1 VSTLSIGIDIG
12 GTKILGG
19 VVDSTGKILMT
30 HREETPK
37 AGGLEL
43 IDAIIDVIRQLL
55 THHPAMYVGLSA
67 AGFVSVD
74 RATMLA
80 SPNIAHWSH
89 IDLRS
94 IIMDAIQ
101 LPVIVENDAN
111 AAAWGEAKFG
121 AGRGELDV
129 MMITV
134 GTGIGGGLIS
144 RGELFRGSSGVAA
157 EFGHMRVVP
166 QGLLCGCGAHGCFE
180 RYASGTALMEF
191 VRSHAE
197 KNPKSA
203 ETIFSYGDGT
213 TRGLKGTHI
222 TLAAQ
227 AGDSLAISAFEAIA
241 EWLGAGIASLAVAV
255 DPACV
260 VIGGGVIEAGEL
272 LMRPML
278 ESFKRNMPFVNDH
291 PAPKFYL
298 AQLGNDAGM
307 VGAAD
312 LARN

>member
-19 VVDSTGKILMT
+19 VVDSTGNILMT

-37 AGGLEL
+37 AGGSEL
-43 IDAIIDVIRQLL
+43 IDAIIEVIRQLL
-55 THHPAMYVGLSA
+55 NHYPAVCVGLSA

-74 RATMLA
+74 RSTMLA

-89 IDLRS
+89 INLRS

-134 GTGIGGGLIS
+134 GTGIGGGLVT

-157 EFGHMRVVP
+157 EFGHMRVFP
-166 QGLLCGCGAHGCFE
+166 NGLPCGCGAYGCFE
-180 RYASGTALMEF
+180 KYASGTALMEF
-191 VRSHAE
+191 VKSSAAR
-197 KNPKSA
+197 NPRSA
-203 ETIFSYGDGT
+203 ERIFAFGDGT
-213 TRGLKGTHI
+213 LHGLRGTHI

-227 AGDSLAISAFEAIA
+227 SGDALAISAFEEIA
-241 EWLGAGIASLAVAV
+241 DWLGAGIASLAVSI

-272 LMRPML
+272 LMKPML
-278 ESFKRNMPFVNDH
+278 ESFRRNMPFVNDH

-298 AQLGNDAGM
+298 AQLGNDAGV

-312 LARN
+312 LARI